1 MNGVTRMMLG
11 AAFLSAACQGREGGR
26 SEIETAAI
34 DSAAAAARDSA
45 AEVNSKDLKVEA
57 VMIGRRIG
65 ANNMVIEPTF
75 QFAPTDTVYIS
86 VATVGSPDSAALSA
100 VWLAQTGKTVDSTV
114 QTINPKGRVNT
125 AFHAAPAKGWAP
137 GTYRVTV
144 YADGDSVEAK
154 MFAVKK

>member
-11 AAFLSAACQGREGGR
+11 AAFLAAACQGRNER
-26 SEIETAAI
+26 SETETAAI
-34 DSAAAAARDSA
+34 DSAQAAARDSA
-45 AEVNSKDLKVEA
+45 AEVNAKDLKVEA

-75 QFAPTDTVYIS
+75 QFAPADTVYIS
-86 VATVGSPDSAALSA
+86 VGTVGSPDSAALSA
-100 VWLAQTGKTVDSTV
+100 VWVAQTGKTVDSTV
-114 QTINPKGRVNT
+114 QTISPKGRVNT

-144 YADGDSVEAK
+144 YADGDSAEAK